1 MILESNAIPPVWE
14 SESSACVWPNV
25 ERGLNSH
32 WSIIRCHL
40 SAERQ
45 FKLNFNSRLHLPR
58 IVEQQLRMEIHVD
71 ADVIQL
77 LEDFGGGTIRHFTR
91 PDELAMLFTS
101 ALLPRYQVQ
110 VDGSV
115 RIGPGSRSDSA
126 NPSVWKTGPIFC
138 QVDESDTLEG
148 FRCGWVQVVAW
159 YFQIDRF
166 AWNDEHFPPFSC
178 FQIPVTFC
186 LPHNQATTWPRT
198 NRKTQVKATLMSCR
212 P

>member
-1 MILESNAIPPVWE
+1 
-14 SESSACVWPNV
+14 
-25 ERGLNSH
+25 
-32 WSIIRCHL
+32 
-40 SAERQ
+40 
-45 FKLNFNSRLHLPR
+45 
-58 IVEQQLRMEIHVD
+58 MEIHVD

-91 PDELAMLFTS
+91 PDELAILFTS

-126 NPSVWKTGPIFC
+126 KPSVWKTGPIFC

-159 YFQIDRF
+159 FFQIDRF
-166 AWNDEHFPPFSC
+166 A
-178 FQIPVTFC
+178 
-186 LPHNQATTWPRT
+186 
-198 NRKTQVKATLMSCR
+198 
-212 P
+212 